1 MHSGST
7 LTNDR
12 AKISNQYR
20 HFDAKLSNLFVCKH
34 VIINIEAIKSKF
46 HFCKTEDDRETLMLV
61 LFHTHAKQ
69 KLRTLKSYTI
79 IFFTYI
85 IIKFDV
91 IVQMSNSQNIHSQM
105 KLLRKL
111 VLYRKSTFQLFH
123 VLTLL

>member
-1 MHSGST
+1 MVLPSLMIGPRYPTNIDT
-7 LTNDR
+7 LMLNCQT
-12 AKISNQYR
+12 Y
-20 HFDAKLSNLFVCKH
+20 LYV
-34 VIINIEAIKSKF
+34 NIEAIKSKF

-91 IVQMSNSQNIHSQM
+91 IVQMSNSLNIHSQM
-105 KLLRKL
+105 KLLRKF